1 MTDRRRLIVHGGA
14 VLSSDAEQ
22 VVHADLLIEDGMIAQ
37 IRDRGHG
44 EDPFAG
50 VDAARLDAR
59 RRLVAPGFVNGHT
72 HSHTGILGG
81 IARDWTLE
89 HSLINGPWT
98 GAERSVEL
106 TRISALL
113 VATELVASG
122 CTALFDLV
130 YRFPDVDAD
139 GFLATAEAY
148 RDVGV
153 RATLAP
159 MVADRSLYEAL
170 PALASCGHPATAA
183 ASSLPAA
190 ADIIAACAGLIERW
204 PHDRTMLAPAVAPT
218 IPAHCSDELLAGLDR
233 LARETGVR
241 LHMHLAESKPQA
253 RAGAQRYGRS
263 ITAELDARGMLR
275 PGVTVAHAVWI
286 DGADA
291 RLLATG
297 GVDVVTVPGS
307 NMRLGSGLQDSRAL
321 VEAGATLAVGT
332 DGANSADALDMLHAV
347 QLTSS
352 VSHVFDRPAHEWLTP
367 GEVLRAATA
376 GGAAAVG
383 LGEVTGRIAPGYAA
397 DLVFWD
403 LGAAAFTPGIDLVNQ
418 IVTAARA
425 GDVRTVMVGGR
436 IVVDD
441 GVVTGVDVSRL
452 RDRAAE
458 LCEEYFAA
466 ATPRRAAAGE
476 VAAAARDVLAA
487 QRRLPWTP
495 ERLLPASSD

>member
-1 MTDRRRLIVHGGA
+1 MTDRDRLIVHGGA
-14 VLSSDAEQ
+14 VLSPDAEH
-22 VVHADLLIEDGMIAQ
+22 VLDADLLIEDGVIAQ
-37 IRDRGHG
+37 IRARVHG
-44 EDPFAG
+44 ADPFAG
-50 VDAARLDAR
+50 VDGRRLDAR

-122 CTALFDLV
+122 CTSLFDLV
-130 YRFPDVDAD
+130 YRFPDIDEES
-139 GFLATAEAY
+139 FLATAEAY
-148 RDVGV
+148 RDVGL

-159 MVADRSLYEAL
+159 MVADRTLFEAL
-170 PALASCGHPATAA
+170 PALASCGHAAPARAQT
-183 ASSLPAA
+183 LPAA
-190 ADIIAACAGLIERW
+190 ADIIAACTRLIETW
-204 PHDRTMLAPAVAPT
+204 PYDRTLLAPAVAPT
-218 IPAHCSDELLAGLDR
+218 IPAHCSDELLDGLDR
-233 LARETGVR
+233 LSRETGVR

-275 PGVTVAHAVWI
+275 PGVTVAHAVWT

-291 RLLATG
+291 RLLAAG

-321 VEAGATLAVGT
+321 LEAGARLAIGT

-352 VSHVFDRPAHEWLTP
+352 VSHVFDRPAGEWLTP

-376 GGAAAVG
+376 GGAEAVG
-383 LGEVTGRIAPGYAA
+383 LGALTGRISEGFAA

-418 IVTAARA
+418 IVTAARI

-436 IVVDD
+436 VAMDG
-441 GVVTGVDVSRL
+441 GVVAGVDVARL

-466 ATPRRAAAGE
+466 AKRRRAAAGE
-476 VAAAARDVLAA
+476 IADAARDVLAG
-487 QRRLPWTP
+487 QRRLPWRP
-495 ERLLPASSD
+495 ERLLPATAD